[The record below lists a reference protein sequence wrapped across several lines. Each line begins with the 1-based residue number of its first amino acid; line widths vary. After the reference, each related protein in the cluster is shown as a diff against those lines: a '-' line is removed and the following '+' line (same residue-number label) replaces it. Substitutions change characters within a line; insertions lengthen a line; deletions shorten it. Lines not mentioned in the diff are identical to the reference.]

1 MTQMSS
7 NVPTKC
13 PIMSLPTDCG
23 KSIKISSQ
31 VPPGGLAE
39 CWQSSQPS
47 DKRKSRQNP
56 FYNKNVSITA
66 KSTNSEKNVQ
76 NFHIFFPLAT
86 KWSFRTTPHRYFLS
100 ASRTNPPAVRRPFPF
115 FFPRLQGCQA
125 NTNPPQQKPFFFFQP
140 PLSFFK
146 RKHPRNWALTTS
158 KKELHRKQISSLRI
172 PLSHDRIN
180 RSGNWQFP
188 PHPLTWK

>member
-1 MTQMSS
+1 MSAGGGEKCKGPNFEYTKWWNELRLPSHPLVDGWRRPKMTQMSS

-115 FFPRLQGCQA
+115 FFPGCRVAQPTLTPLNKNHFSSFNPLFHFSKG
-125 NTNPPQQKPFFFFQP
+125 NTQEIE
-140 PLSFFK
+140 
-146 RKHPRNWALTTS
+146 R
-158 KKELHRKQISSLRI
+158 
-172 PLSHDRIN
+172 
-180 RSGNWQFP
+180 
-188 PHPLTWK
+188 